1 VDRYGDYVEVMLDLS
16 VSGGLTAPQRQVL
29 QEYLV
34 KDWK

>member
-1 VDRYGDYVEVMLDLS
+1 MDATVKEEMRA